1 MHLAKSTKEN
11 LATYKGL
18 QKVIWRPFVVRIM
31 EDQKVQ
37 VGDVICHSQH
47 ENQNYFYHYIVVG
60 IIDDTVIVH
69 RTIINKNRR
78 LENSDFS
85 TFKGCLNKISWTPY
99 GWKFL

>member
-1 MHLAKSTKEN
+1 
-11 LATYKGL
+11 
-18 QKVIWRPFVVRIM
+18 
-31 EDQKVQ
+31 
-37 VGDVICHSQH
+37 
-47 ENQNYFYHYIVVG
+47 VG